1 MKFFSKDNPQ
11 TLSVEDIAKY
21 IVKKSIDKK
30 RMTYSNYEFLYEL
43 SPGFSFKDMA
53 VFLKYSKV
61 SSRVRLLML
70 KYFTKLLDKKT
81 L

>member
-1 MKFFSKDNPQ
+1 
-11 TLSVEDIAKY
+11 
-21 IVKKSIDKK
+21 
-30 RMTYSNYEFLYEL
+30 MTYSNYEFLYEL

-53 VFLKYSKV
+53 VFLKYTKV